1 MHAVVVDARQ
11 HHVAQAELELR
22 RREVRIPRPDGA
34 VIVAEHAD
42 QPFREIF
49 GLRERRVRVRALH
62 GTRGRQLQI
71 AEVRLLAGAGRDLRD
86 VQSGSNRTH
95 LSVTYACV
103 ISRFAI
109 SSAMSLVGRFSARE
123 RAKMS
128 VRRSGIFLISASM
141 EAALAPPRYSRPT
154 LMIPPA
160 LIT

>member
-1 MHAVVVDARQ
+1 MHAVVVHARQ
-11 HHVAQAELELR
+11 HHVAQAELEVR
-22 RREVRIPRPDGA
+22 RREMRVPRPNGA
-34 VIVAEHAD
+34 MIVAEHPH
-42 QPFREIF
+42 QPVRKIF
-49 GLRERRVRVRALH
+49 GFRERRARVWPLH
-62 GTRGRQLQI
+62 RTRGRQLQI
-71 AEVRLLAGAGRDLRD
+71 AEVRLLAGAGRDLRN

-95 LSVTYACV
+95 RSVTYACV
-103 ISRFAI
+103 ISCFAI

-123 RAKMS
+123 RAKIS